1 MLELQR
7 IQECQDEAQERV
19 ADAIDM
25 MYIKNQTILEY
36 MTDTDVEVSEDMAK
50 MFVEAATAS
59 PVAVPKA
66 LNYLSF
72 DNSRI
77 LKAIAKFRQA
87 FDAIDF
93 TGTAF
98 EPFKNDL
105 ESGILGSTR
114 EYEYEKVFPEALI
127 KKITDDI
134 SNPHGP
140 FIQGFNELG
149 AQFQCSFDLT
159 ISSEDG
165 TGTFFMDGIK
175 YSRISISKT
184 KGFQL
189 DNMRINLSL
198 NIAEILELMPAN
210 RKVWAQAFIGII
222 LHEIYHNI
230 AHAINVRTKGVHN
243 IIKSTFGKEIDQN
256 SDAGTIRSKIRVF
269 INKVKNLLNIN
280 DREFDEKRTENRLFV
295 VAKIKNNGAALKKFY
310 EDVKN
315 NADKTD
321 TEEEIDQYIKELQ
334 VLKGGLIFGKI
345 LGYVVVGVIIVGF
358 GAVNIT
364 AGVVVGGLAIAVF
377 SLSML
382 MTTLEKFNG
391 TGIGFREEYYCDMFA
406 AMYKLPVHLAS
417 YKRLIMLNK
426 KYGGKVSKARKLE
439 NDAHRL
445 MEDEHPATFNRA
457 LASYKAAKAIL
468 NSGEKLPKDIEEY
481 LQYIVDLHD
490 GITDIKS
497 PKDRYQNRITAPEAP
512 ENLQA
517 VLDRFVKKTGVQV
530 NEYATDEE

>member
-77 LKAIAKFRQA
+77 LKAIKKFREA

-93 TGTAF
+93 AGTAF
-98 EPFKNDL
+98 DSYKNAL
-105 ESGILGSTR
+105 ESGTLGSSS
-114 EYEYEKVFPEALI
+114 EYEYDKVYPKSLI
-127 KKITDDI
+127 KKITKDVSD
-134 SNPHGP
+134 PHGP

-159 ISSEDG
+159 ISSLDG
-165 TGTFFMDGIK
+165 TGTFFMAGIK
-175 YSRISISKT
+175 YSRISISKS

-189 DNMRINLSL
+189 DNMRINLAL
-198 NIAEILELMPAN
+198 NMEQILDLMPAN

-256 SDAGTIRSKIRVF
+256 SDAGTIRSKIRDF
-269 INKVKNLLNIN
+269 IRKVKDLLNIN
-280 DREFDEKRTENRLFV
+280 DREFDEKRTENRLYV

-321 TEEEIDQYIKELQ
+321 SEEELDQYIRELQ
-334 VLKGGLIFGKI
+334 TLKGALIVGKI
-345 LGYVVVGVIIVGF
+345 VAVIVVGVIIVGF
-358 GAVNIT
+358 GAVDIA
-364 AGVVVGGLAIAVF
+364 AGVAVGGITIGAFVLSLLMSTLA
-377 SLSML
+377 
-382 MTTLEKFNG
+382 KFNG

-417 YKRLIMLNK
+417 YKRLIQLNK

-445 MEDEHPATFNRA
+445 FKDEHPATFNRA
-457 LASYKAAKAIL
+457 LASYKAAKTIL
-468 NSGEKLPKDIEEY
+468 NSGEELPQDIKDY

-497 PKDRYQNRITAPEAP
+497 PKDKYQDRITAPEAP